1 MSKRLSPA
9 LAYLALLTL
18 VFSFN
23 PAGADSLAQT
33 ITPAHKQSTIGWT
46 ATFAASKTVSFSQ
59 PVDSGSLIVVAV
71 SIYSGGTANLSSVT
85 DNNNNAYLKAASNPA
100 TPSGNHQVSIWYS
113 QNVAGGSS
121 FSVTATPQGSA
132 YITLA
137 IHEYTGIAVS
147 GVLDQTQNKTG
158 SGQAATSGLTGTT
171 LQSNELIFGAHLHQD
186 AGVVAATAGSG
197 FSLRQSLTD
206 GTYEPLVTEDRF
218 VSATGSYEA
227 PLAWA
232 KAVPWNA
239 ALATFKVAGGG
250 VTATPTATTIPATP
264 TFTPVPST
272 PTFTPLPAT
281 PTFTPVPSTPTFTPL
296 PPTLT
301 PTPTQLPPTS
311 TLTPGATTTPANTPT
326 ATPGP
331 TATPTSGS
339 SGQFSSLAVGAGVND
354 VVPHQLIR
362 TAGDRLYTFVMQ
374 AQYSNVIKA
383 YWTNNTGLPS
393 TTNPFS
399 GSAQVTESERPLSVE
414 AAYDGGN
421 FVHVLVNTN
430 AGNLKIYVFDLTTN
444 TFKAPF
450 LVAGGNPTV
459 SGDYIGTSGVSGMFD
474 PAGTLHLAYWSQGN
488 NITYRS
494 YTYDGP
500 SHTFTPRDGPTLL
513 DTSGKAN
520 HPALAISPLDS
531 SVTVAWVSQATTP
544 VKILARSRPA
554 TGAWGSPETASN
566 WPVWTSTNSGINI
579 DQGPSL
585 VIDQAGTKQLA
596 YIENFDSTGD
606 YGRIHYVAN
615 SGSGW
620 VDTQLPSYTHDP
632 ALALNS
638 LGDVYII
645 GHGHP
650 NNRSCTAMTD
660 MCVIKKNSGGGW
672 DLPVLFASP
681 TPGNSFDA
689 SPSVKWSVVGFNRP
703 ETIEFMFFQAN
714 GGNYN
719 NTTLF
724 YAAIA
729 GPGAPPVTPTPTTAP
744 TPTLTPTFTPLPP
757 TPTPTDMP
765 IPTNTPTPIPTNT
778 PTPTDT
784 PVPTNT
790 PTPTPTDTPMPTGT
804 PTPVPTDA
812 PTPLPPTPTN
822 TPTPLPP
829 TNTPTN
835 TPVPPTPTNTPTPV
849 PTDTPTPV
857 PTNTPTPAPPT
868 PTNTPTPVPPTPT
881 LTPTATP
888 VPPTPTNTP
897 TPVPPTPT
905 NTPTPVPPT
914 PTNTPTPVPPTPT
927 PGGTAQ
933 ASLKQS
939 LIGWTTT
946 IAAQKTLTFTN
957 AVTNGNLV
965 IVAVSAYS
973 DGTANVSGVTDTKG
987 NVYYKAASNPATA
1000 SGHHYVSIW
1009 FAQNVNGGSGFG
1021 VTAKAQD
1028 GKSFLTVAIH
1038 EYAGMAAVGALDQTK
1053 NGNGTGTGATSGL
1066 TSATTQGGELVF
1078 GAFLHQN
1085 AATVNATAGTGF
1097 TLRLAMTNG
1106 SYEPLAT
1113 EDRPVQTTGSYD
1125 TSLKWAKSVSWQAV
1139 VATFKVKVG

>member
-1 MSKRLSPA
+1 MPKRLSHA

-18 VFSFN
+18 IFSFN
-23 PAGADSLAQT
+23 PAGSDSFAQT
-33 ITPAHKQSTIGWT
+33 VTPAHKQSTIGWT
-46 ATFAASKTVSFSQ
+46 TATAANKTVSFSQ

-71 SIYSGGTANLSSVT
+71 SIYSSSTANLSSVT
-85 DNNNNAYLKAASNPA
+85 DNKGNSYLKAASNPT
-100 TPSGNHQVSIWYS
+100 TPSGNHLVSIWYS
-113 QNVAGGSS
+113 QNVTGGSS
-121 FSVTATPQGSA
+121 FSVTATPQGNA

-147 GVLDQTQNKTG
+147 SVLDQTQNKIGT
-158 SGQAATSGLTGTT
+158 GQAATTGLSGTT

-186 AGVVAATAGSG
+186 AGVVAATPGSG
-197 FSLRQSLTD
+197 FNLRQSLAD
-206 GTYEPLVTEDRF
+206 GNYEPLVTEDRF

-227 PLAWA
+227 PLTWA

-239 ALATFKVAGGG
+239 ALATFKVANGG
-250 VTATPTATTIPATP
+250 VTATPTATTIPVTP
-264 TFTPVPST
+264 TFTPVPPTST
-272 PTFTPLPAT
+272 TTPIPST
-281 PTFTPVPSTPTFTPL
+281 PTFTPVP
-296 PPTLT
+296 PTLT
-301 PTPTQLPPTS
+301 PMPTQVPPTS
-311 TLTPGATTTPANTPT
+311 TPTPGVTTLPANTPT
-326 ATPGP
+326 ATPI
-331 TATPTSGS
+331 SGS
-339 SGQFSSLAVGAGVND
+339 SGQFSSLAVGAGVDD
-354 VVPHQLIR
+354 VVPHQLVR
-362 TAGDRLYTFVMQ
+362 TASDRLYAFVMQ
-374 AQYSNVIKA
+374 AQYSNVIRA
-383 YWTNNTGLPS
+383 YWTNSAGLPS

-414 AAYDGGN
+414 ATYDGGN

-488 NITYRS
+488 NITYQS

-500 SHTFTPRDGPTLL
+500 TNTFTLRDSPTRL

-554 TGAWGSPETASN
+554 NGAWGSPEAASN
-566 WPVWTSTNSGINI
+566 WPVWTSANSGINI

-585 VIDQAGTKQLA
+585 LIDQAGTKQLA

-615 SGSGW
+615 NGSGW

-638 LGDVYII
+638 LGDVYLI

-681 TPGNSFDA
+681 APGNSFDA

-714 GGNYN
+714 SGNYN

-724 YAAIA
+724 YASIVV
-729 GPGAPPVTPTPTTAP
+729 PGAPPVTPTPTALPTSTP

-757 TPTPTDMP
+757 TPTPTGT
-765 IPTNTPTPIPTNT
+765 PTPVPTDTPTPIPTNT
-778 PTPTDT
+778 PTP
-784 PVPTNT
+784 VPPTSTNT
-790 PTPTPTDTPMPTGT
+790 PTPI
-804 PTPVPTDA
+804 
-812 PTPLPPTPTN
+812 
-822 TPTPLPP
+822 
-829 TNTPTN
+829 
-835 TPVPPTPTNTPTPV
+835 
-849 PTDTPTPV
+849 
-857 PTNTPTPAPPT
+857 
-868 PTNTPTPVPPTPT
+868 PPTPT

-897 TPVPPTPT
+897 TPLPPTPT
-905 NTPTPVPPT
+905 NTPTPLPPT
-914 PTNTPTPVPPTPT
+914 STPTPANTPTATATPVPTNTPTPTPV
-927 PGGTAQ
+927 GTVQ
-933 ASLKQS
+933 PSLKQS
-939 LIGWTTT
+939 AIGWTTSP
-946 IAAQKTLTFTN
+946 AAQKSVTFTN

-973 DGTANVSGVTDTKG
+973 DGTASVSGVTDSQN

-1009 FAQNVNGGSGFG
+1009 FAQNVNGGSGLS
-1021 VTAKAQD
+1021 VTARAAD
-1028 GKSFLTVAIH
+1028 GKSYLTVAIH
-1038 EYAGMAAVGALDQTK
+1038 EYAGMALTGVLDQTQ
-1053 NGNGTGTGATSGL
+1053 NGNGTGSSATSGL
-1066 TSATTQGGELVF
+1066 TSTTTQGGELVF
-1078 GAFLHQN
+1078 GAHLHEAN
-1085 AATVNATAGTGF
+1085 GTVAATAGAGF
-1097 TLRLAMTNG
+1097 TIRLAMTNG
-1106 SYEPLAT
+1106 SYEPLVT
-1113 EDRPVQTTGSYD
+1113 EDRLVQATGRYEA
-1125 TSLKWAKSVSWQAV
+1125 SLKWAKPVSWQAV
-1139 VATFKVKVG
+1139 VATFKAKMG